1 MVMTWSDGLV
11 AAVDGSGL
19 IKMNEPLAVVE
30 RKPEEGLSRMA
41 FWGKQRSAS
50 RVRWEVS
57 LPKATATVE
66 CVRPPYRTPDGTSW
80 TFFFPVEVSAEAL
93 RAVMLAGAGRGQ
105 VGLWDP
111 RKPCQIGPGAT
122 PNPWRGLL
130 TPRHVS
136 AWWVGMGA
144 RPSKGMW
151 PRASCVVGSGAAQGS
166 LRTHH
171 RFISLIRSFKEIYF

>member
-1 MVMTWSDGLV
+1 MTWSDGLV

-80 TFFFPVEVSAEAL
+80 TFFFSRGGVSRGPPRGHAGGSRPWSGWSLGPEEAL
-93 RAVMLAGAGRGQ
+93 PDWAGSHSESVARAADAA
-105 VGLWDP
+105 
-111 RKPCQIGPGAT
+111 PC
-122 PNPWRGLL
+122 
-130 TPRHVS
+130 V
-136 AWWVGMGA
+136 
-144 RPSKGMW
+144 
-151 PRASCVVGSGAAQGS
+151 CVVGWYGSAAQQGHVAS
-166 LRTHH
+166 RELRG
-171 RFISLIRSFKEIYF
+171 RFRCGPRILAYTSQVY